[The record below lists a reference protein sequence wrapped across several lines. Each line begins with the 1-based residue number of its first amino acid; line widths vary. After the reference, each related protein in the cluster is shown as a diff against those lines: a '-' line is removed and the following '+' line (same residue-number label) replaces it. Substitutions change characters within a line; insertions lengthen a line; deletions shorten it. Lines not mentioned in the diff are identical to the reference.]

1 MTLRG
6 PRFAGR
12 CALLLAALA
21 LICVGC
27 GGSKHKS
34 SSASASSTTST
45 TSDEQAAGG
54 PLVGDP
60 TLIPGEQS
68 CQQSNPNPPWF
79 TTIAAFEVY
88 DSARTHL
95 YGCAHF
101 LGSMTST
108 NHVLAY
114 QSTEVYPTPYNIVT
128 EGPNSLFIYGG
139 GYGDNSAA
147 SGSLSP
153 AWSPGRP
160 ANAGGR
166 C

>member
-1 MTLRG
+1 MACRG
-6 PRFAGR
+6 LGFEGR
-12 CALLLAALA
+12 CAVLLAALS
-21 LICVGC
+21 LICAGC
-27 GGSKHKS
+27 GGSRHSS
-34 SSASASSTTST
+34 SSASASSTTAA

-60 TLIPGEQS
+60 TLIAGEQS

-114 QSTEVYPTPYNIVT
+114 QSTEVYPHY
-128 EGPNSLFIYGG
+128 
-139 GYGDNSAA
+139 
-147 SGSLSP
+147 
-153 AWSPGRP
+153 
-160 ANAGGR
+160 
-166 C
+166 